1 MIPLKAACLR
11 YKFADVFVPEFKAQ
25 MKVILYMSFLCAM
38 EGKEPLRFSEIFTV
52 AIQAQRKFLDAYGKA
67 IEVTYGI
74 VPEQNMA
81 IMEVASCIGLNM
93 VEREKRNPMIANSRG
108 VGLLLKDAVAKG

>member
-1 MIPLKAACLR
+1 MC
-11 YKFADVFVPEFKAQ
+11 DGG
-25 MKVILYMSFLCAM
+25 
-38 EGKEPLRFSEIFTV
+38 EGTAEIFRNIYHGDTST
-52 AIQAQRKFLDAYGKA
+52 AQVLDAYGKT

-108 VGLLLKDAVAKG
+108 VGLLLKDAVAKGYKKILLGIGGTSTTDGGMGMLQELGLHF